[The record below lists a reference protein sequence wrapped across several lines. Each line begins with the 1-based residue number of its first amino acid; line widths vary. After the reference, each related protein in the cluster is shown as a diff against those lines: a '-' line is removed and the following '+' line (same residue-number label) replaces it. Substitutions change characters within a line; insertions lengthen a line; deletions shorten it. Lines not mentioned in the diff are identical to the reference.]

1 MNPVDLN
8 RWLAK
13 NILVHERALRG
24 FLRRFF
30 AEPSDVEDVIQ
41 DTYAKL
47 IALPDEAHT
56 AVRGWHAYLFKVAH
70 NVALDRLRKQ
80 RVVSLN
86 TMAEFDTANVL
97 DQRLTPYEEVSARQE
112 LALLAAAIASLPDR
126 CREVMT
132 LRKVYGVSQKEIAAR
147 IGISESTVEK
157 HVATG
162 VRLCAER
169 MFTTRDD
176 AGTARGRR
184 PVVRDVKDESDGG

>member
-56 AVRGWHAYLFKVAH
+56 TVRGWHAYLFKVAH
-70 NVALDRLRKQ
+70 NVALDHLRKQ

-97 DQRLTPYEEVSARQE
+97 DQRPTPYEEVSARQE
-112 LALLAAAIASLPDR
+112 LALLATTIGSLPNR

-147 IGISESTVEK
+147 LGISESTVEK

-169 MFTTRDD
+169 LFAKRDD
-176 AGTARGRR
+176 TGGARDRR
-184 PVVRDVKDESDGG
+184 SAVRDAKDESDGG

>member
-1 MNPVDLN
+1 MNPVDRN

-30 AEPSDVEDVIQ
+30 AEPSDAEDVIQ

-47 IALPDEAHT
+47 IALPAEART

-70 NVALDRLRKQ
+70 NVALDRLRKR

-86 TMAEFDTANVL
+86 TMAEFDATNVL
-97 DQRLTPYEEVSARQE
+97 DQQLNPYEEVSARQE
-112 LALLAAAIASLPDR
+112 LALLAAAMASLPDR

-132 LRKVYGVSQKEIAAR
+132 LRKLYGVPQKEIAAR
-147 IGISESTVEK
+147 LGIAESTVEK

-162 VRLCAER
+162 VRLCAQR
-169 MFTTRDD
+169 MFATRDE
-176 AGTARGRR
+176 AGTAGDRR
-184 PVVRDVKDESDGG
+184 PVVRAVKDESDGG

>member
-1 MNPVDLN
+1 MNPVDRN

-30 AEPSDVEDVIQ
+30 AEPSDTEDVIQ

-47 IALPDEAHT
+47 IALPAEARM

-70 NVALDRLRKQ
+70 NVALDRLRKR

-86 TMAEFDTANVL
+86 TMAEF
-97 DQRLTPYEEVSARQE
+97 
-112 LALLAAAIASLPDR
+112 LPDR

-132 LRKVYGVSQKEIAAR
+132 LRKLYGVPQKEIAAR
-147 IGISESTVEK
+147 LGIAESTVEK

-162 VRLCAER
+162 VRLCAQR
-169 MFTTRDD
+169 MFATRDE
-176 AGTARGRR
+176 AGTAGDRR
-184 PVVRDVKDESDGG
+184 PVVRAVKDESDGG